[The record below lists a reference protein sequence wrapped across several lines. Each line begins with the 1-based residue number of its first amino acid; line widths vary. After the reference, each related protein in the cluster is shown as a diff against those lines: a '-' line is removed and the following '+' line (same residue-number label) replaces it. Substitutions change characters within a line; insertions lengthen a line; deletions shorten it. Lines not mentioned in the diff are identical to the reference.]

1 MIVLVTVF
9 VLPQNY
15 LKILSKLSEGSLMIV
30 LVTVFNSSEN
40 YLEIIGKLSGGS
52 LMIVLVTVF
61 QLVTKL
67 PSPQPEPP
75 KTGCF

>member
-15 LKILSKLSEGSLMIV
+15 LKILS
-30 LVTVFNSSEN
+30 
-40 YLEIIGKLSGGS
+40 KLSGGS